1 VGGAGAAGLSGGS
14 PAAAATGPLILLAR
28 PEPRAQAALDALRAA
43 HWPPPGPRLPAH
55 VTLLRQLPPS
65 QEAELVGRLKAEA
78 RGLRAPVAQPL
89 GVSERDAGVALRL
102 ACAALAGLHARLA
115 DAWAPLLAA
124 PDRGPA
130 WLHVT
135 IAHGL
140 EARAVRALAR
150 QLGAA
155 PLPGPF
161 GLVALELWRWRP
173 TGPLE
178 RAARVALRP

>member
-1 VGGAGAAGLSGGS
+1 MGGAGAAGLSGGATG
-14 PAAAATGPLILLAR
+14 AAAAGPLILLAR

-65 QEAELVGRLKAEA
+65 QEAELFGRLKAEA
-78 RGLRAPVAQPL
+78 RGLGAPIAQPL
-89 GVSERDAGVALRL
+89 GWSERDAGVALRL
-102 ACAALAGLHARLA
+102 ACAALDGLHARLA
-115 DAWAPLLAA
+115 EAWAALLAA

-135 IAHGL
+135 IANGL
-140 EARAVRALAR
+140 APRAVRALAR
-150 QLGAA
+150 QLAAA

-161 GLVALELWRWRP
+161 RLSALELWRWQP
-173 TGPLE
+173 AGPLKL
-178 RAARVALRP
+178 AARVALRP